1 MKKQLLIPILP
12 LWVMV
17 LLLAGCEK
25 PKSVAKEKSQFEK
38 SVAEEKAPLPETMTE
53 KEEPEIIE
61 KKEKSVTTG
70 DTPATDN
77 QKFEGS
83 QTLKRYMDESP

>member
-1 MKKQLLIPILP
+1 MKKQLLIPLLP
-12 LWVMV
+12 LLVMV

-25 PKSVAKEKSQFEK
+25 PKSVAKEKNRFKK
-38 SVAEEKAPLPETMTE
+38 SVSEEKAPLPETPAE

-61 KKEKSVTTG
+61 NKEKSVTTG

-83 QTLKRYMDESP
+83 QTLKRYMDDSP